1 MMNLKLRH
9 IFLILSLLVCLSSI
23 ALIMVKG
30 HPEDRV
36 SLDSVS
42 EIGEGFLS
50 SVNKAG
56 HIFVSTDDQEEM
68 EIGDQINTKI
78 LKTQP
83 GNQTGNALLEK
94 YVNDVGNRVV
104 ENVKRPGI
112 KYKFHVVEGFYPT
125 ARSVAG
131 GHVYVT
137 TGLIKTLKSEAE
149 LAGVLA
155 HEITHVDAKHCFNA
169 IQFKVQNGKIEE
181 SGYGALAEIGYDV
194 FFKPGF
200 SEAQEIEA
208 DAGGV
213 YLAYRAG
220 YHPMAI
226 IYAFER
232 INKDEL
238 SRSGQDNS
246 ATLVGDTMNA
256 VGGLLV
262 RYFSSHPP
270 TEDRINMIKRYIAD
284 NKLMSSNQRFYIGQR
299 NYEEKIA
306 YKIKPYRDEL
316 KKEYV
321 LKGAL

>member
-1 MMNLKLRH
+1 
-9 IFLILSLLVCLSSI
+9 
-23 ALIMVKG
+23 
-30 HPEDRV
+30 
-36 SLDSVS
+36 
-42 EIGEGFLS
+42 
-50 SVNKAG
+50 
-56 HIFVSTDDQEEM
+56 
-68 EIGDQINTKI
+68 
-78 LKTQP
+78 
-83 GNQTGNALLEK
+83 
-94 YVNDVGNRVV
+94 
-104 ENVKRPGI
+104 
-112 KYKFHVVEGFYPT
+112 
-125 ARSVAG
+125 
-131 GHVYVT
+131 
-137 TGLIKTLKSEAE
+137 
-149 LAGVLA
+149 
-155 HEITHVDAKHCFNA
+155 
-169 IQFKVQNGKIEE
+169 
-181 SGYGALAEIGYDV
+181 
-194 FFKPGF
+194 
-200 SEAQEIEA
+200 
-208 DAGGV
+208 
-213 YLAYRAG
+213 
-220 YHPMAI
+220 MAI